1 MVGRVRFALVNSGLG
16 VLAAAAELRRLRPD
30 ADLVIAIDPD
40 GMPWGPRSPD
50 DIAKRSLIC
59 AEAAARYEPDV
70 LVFACNTAS
79 VHALAALRAEF
90 EPEIPV
96 VGTVPAIK
104 PAAAAGD
111 PVAIWAT
118 AATTGSRY
126 QRNLIAQFASGVPVT
141 EVACPGLADAI
152 DAADEDA
159 IGAGIAAGVAQTPP
173 DVRAIV
179 LGCTEYE
186 LIGDRIRNSRPGVR
200 LHGSAPAV
208 AAQALRRAL
217 DHAALPAD
225 GAGPPGTA
233 GPGTPQAG
241 DAGPREAG
249 STGPEAADGPQD
261 PAPASR
267 ALHVLL
273 SGRPGELPT
282 AALRYP
288 EGRFLAG
295 PPPTPTGLAPPLSP
309 IGRPRTAYRP
319 RLRPASAQDAATS
332 SGVKRARGRCATL
345 LPSGPLAIPEDH
357 VAATSIPPALP
368 CEDEP
373 VIIGQLPHTLLQ
385 RALIQGGTIH
395 LTAIS

>member
-1 MVGRVRFALVNSGLG
+1 MRFALVNSGLG

-30 ADLVIAIDPD
+30 ADLVLAIDPD
-40 GMPWGPRSPD
+40 GMPWGPRPPD

-79 VHALAALRAEF
+79 VHALSALRAEF
-90 EPEIPV
+90 EPAIPV

-104 PAAAAGD
+104 PAAAAGE

-126 QRNLIAQFASGVPVT
+126 QQGLIAQFASGVAVT

-159 IGAGIAAGVAQTPP
+159 ISAGMAAGAAQTPG

-186 LIGDRIRNSRPGVR
+186 LIGDRIRAARPGVR

-208 AAQALRRAL
+208 AAQAIRRASGRE
-217 DHAALPAD
+217 AA
-225 GAGPPGTA
+225 AGNGT
-233 GPGTPQAG
+233 GPGPAG
-241 DAGPREAG
+241 SAGPRAAG
-249 STGPEAADGPQD
+249 GTPDPEPAG
-261 PAPASR
+261 PAPAGQA

-273 SGRPGELPT
+273 SGRRADLPE

-288 EGRFLAG
+288 EGRFLAAGAPAG
-295 PPPTPTGLAPPLSP
+295 PAG
-309 IGRPRTAYRP
+309 
-319 RLRPASAQDAATS
+319 
-332 SGVKRARGRCATL
+332 
-345 LPSGPLAIPEDH
+345 
-357 VAATSIPPALP
+357 
-368 CEDEP
+368 
-373 VIIGQLPHTLLQ
+373 
-385 RALIQGGTIH
+385 
-395 LTAIS
+395 